1 MGVRGSV
8 AEGRCGRGG
17 RLLTFGGWRVSLEGE
32 TGMMPTGTT
41 PSEFMLLVCLT
52 VGCAVMDYVLRLA
65 GWMRESQAAS
75 FWEWSTRH
83 RPERKLKGV
92 EALGAVRAF
101 YRSPVAFLFV
111 GLPLFASCCG
121 TIVMSLLRDPGGGF
135 IRGRSRSIIVC
146 CRGFGKD
153 GPGG

>member
-1 MGVRGSV
+1 MD
-8 AEGRCGRGG
+8 
-17 RLLTFGGWRVSLEGE
+17 GE

-83 RPERKLKGV
+83 RPERKPKGV
-92 EALGAVRAF
+92 EALGAVREF
-101 YRSPVAFLFV
+101 YRSPVAFLIV
-111 GLPLFASCCG
+111 WLPWLAYCCG
-121 TIVMSLLRDPGGGF
+121 NIVISLLRDVGVMIFPWPIAINGGLLGVWWSLSSWLKF
-135 IRGRSRSIIVC
+135 RRMSRMV
-146 CRGFGKD
+146 GGE
-153 GPGG
+153 GPQEPFRVP

>member
-1 MGVRGSV
+1 
-8 AEGRCGRGG
+8 
-17 RLLTFGGWRVSLEGE
+17 
-32 TGMMPTGTT
+32 MMPTGTT

-83 RPERKLKGV
+83 RPERKPKGV

-111 GLPLFASCCG
+111 GLPWFASCCG
-121 TIVMSLLRDPGGGF
+121 TIVMSLLRDPGGG
-135 IRGRSRSIIVC
+135 IYSWAIPINYCMLPWVWEGWAWGLMCRRMSRMV
-146 CRGFGKD
+146 GGE
-153 GPGG
+153 GPQEPFRVP